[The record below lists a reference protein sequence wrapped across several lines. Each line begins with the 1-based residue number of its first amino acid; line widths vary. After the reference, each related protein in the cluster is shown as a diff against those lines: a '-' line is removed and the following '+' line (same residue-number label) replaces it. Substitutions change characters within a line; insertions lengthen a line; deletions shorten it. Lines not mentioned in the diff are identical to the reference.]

1 MNTAN
6 QVIAPAGEAFIAS
19 VLSHDFASAL
29 ALATPDARF
38 EIVPLGVVG
47 SLASEGKSFFAD
59 LSAAFPDLSLMLTQQ
74 FTTSDGSTCARLRI
88 EGTQAGDFRGLV
100 NQEKHMDLEGGWL
113 IRAEA
118 GKVTSV
124 RLFWCQNM
132 LYRRFAVKR
141 NDQITITA

>member
-1 MNTAN
+1 MNTSN
-6 QVIAPAGEAFIAS
+6 QVVAPAGEAFIAGF
-19 VLSHDFASAL
+19 LSHDFASAL

-38 EIVPLGVVG
+38 EILLLGVAG
-47 SLASEGKSFFAD
+47 SLAIEGKSFFAD
-59 LSAAFPDLSLMLTQQ
+59 LSAAFPDLGFTLTHQ
-74 FTTSDGSTCARLRI
+74 FTTSDGSTCARVRI

-113 IRAEA
+113 IRTQA

-124 RLFWCQNM
+124 RVFWCQNM

>member
-1 MNTAN
+1 MSMSN
-6 QVIAPAGEAFIAS
+6 QASVPAGEAFIAS
-19 VLSHDFASAL
+19 VVSHDFASAL
-29 ALATPDARF
+29 ALATPDAHF
-38 EIVPLGVVG
+38 EIVPLREVG
-47 SLASEGKSFFAD
+47 SLATEGKSFFAD
-59 LSAAFPDLSLMLTQQ
+59 LSAAFPDLSLTLIHQ

-113 IRAEA
+113 IRTKA
-118 GKVTSV
+118 GKVASV